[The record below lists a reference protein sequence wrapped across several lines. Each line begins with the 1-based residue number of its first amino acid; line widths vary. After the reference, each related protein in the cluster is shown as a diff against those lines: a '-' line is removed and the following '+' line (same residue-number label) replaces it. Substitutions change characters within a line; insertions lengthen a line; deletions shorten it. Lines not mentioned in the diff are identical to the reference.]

1 MGRKKYSK
9 KVVNGAAA
17 KRRVGNKRKK
27 FKGTPGRANLTGSTY
42 HATIMPFQGS
52 AKTPIPR
59 VLPRQVYRVRQ
70 AVNAFNSSAGIS
82 GGGGFPFFVSVNTG
96 NTFPTIQFTFNDLSQ
111 EGTFAGLFDQ
121 YRIDLVEMILTPS
134 NSVVDLHSAASPNQV
149 NPQVYVVADFD
160 DATALASIAA
170 AQQYD
175 NCKEFNGTQGCHII
189 IRPAI
194 SPAIW
199 AGGAFSGYAVEG
211 PQWLDCN
218 SDTIPH
224 YGLKFVVQGLNATST
239 EFYQW
244 NIQCFYH
251 LSFQNVR

>member
-1 MGRKKYSK
+1 MGKKKYSK
-9 KVVNGAAA
+9 KVVNGG
-17 KRRVGNKRKK
+17 KRRSRGKKK
-27 FKGTPGRANLTGSTY
+27 FKGKTGRANFTGSTY
-42 HATIMPFQGS
+42 HATMVPFAAS
-52 AKTPIPR
+52 AKIPVPR
-59 VLPRQVYRVRQ
+59 VIPMQVYRVRQ
-70 AVNAFNSSAGIS
+70 AVNVFNSSAGIS
-82 GGGGFPFFVSVNTG
+82 GGGGFPFFVTSNGG
-96 NTFPTIQFTFNDLSQ
+96 NTFPTIQFTFNDLTQ

-121 YRIDLVEMILTPS
+121 YRLDLVEMIITPS
-134 NSVVDLHSAASPNQV
+134 SSVVDLHSSASPNQV

-175 NCKEFNGTQGCHII
+175 NCKEFNGVQGCHIT
-189 IRPAI
+189 IRPSI

-199 AGGAFSGYAVEG
+199 AGGAFSGYAIEG

-224 YGLKFVVQGLNATST
+224 YGLKFCVQGITATST

-244 NIQCFYH
+244 NIQCYYH